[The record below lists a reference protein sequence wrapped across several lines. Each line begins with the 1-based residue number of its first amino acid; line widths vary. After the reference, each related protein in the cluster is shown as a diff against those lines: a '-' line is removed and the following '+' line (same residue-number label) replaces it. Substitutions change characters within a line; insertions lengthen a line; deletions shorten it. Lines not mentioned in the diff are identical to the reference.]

1 MSTFE
6 DEMAFIKKPL
16 EHFIN
21 CKNIIF
27 IDFFKPYYK
36 LKDYLMVEIMALVKQ
51 LLIARGHM
59 IYDYREKYHLDNKTI
74 FYELQRVKRIELY
87 FFQQKFISYLAQEY
101 NYEFT
106 PENYYEDLIVY
117 PIINYIEDCIYKN
130 AILN

>member
-1 MSTFE
+1 MKTKLLLLKE
-6 DEMAFIKKPL
+6 PL
-16 EHFIN
+16 EQFIN

-27 IDFFKPYYK
+27 VDFFKPYYK
-36 LKDYLMVEIMALVKQ
+36 LKDYLMVEIMALVQQ
-51 LLIARGHM
+51 LLILKGEI
-59 IYDYREKYHLDNKTI
+59 IYDCQEKYHLDNKKI

-106 PENYYEDLIVY
+106 PKNYYEDIIVY
-117 PIINYIEDCIYKN
+117 QIINYIEDCIFKN